1 MGCRKILRYI
11 ILSILLVGGFRIEF
25 VRALGT
31 PQIVN
36 INPSSPAQVGACVT
50 IRARVDWDS
59 EFRSMR
65 IRFGNE
71 GWQESSEIE
80 FERNFCTNNYSPGW
94 YTIRVEV
101 AGHGDNDWAN
111 PRVAE
116 AQYELIGQ
124 PEPSKGPGISQFS
137 FSPSDGAIVGDS
149 INIHIRVDSN
159 NPGATTLTADC
170 GWLSKNETSEVE
182 FDSTWNTNGCP
193 AQNVSVLACSRAVDD
208 PNWTNAS
215 CTSRSY
221 TLASPQNAIPAPSA
235 ELWADKTQLSFGEC
249 AYLHWQTTNAERV
262 DIDGNAVQ
270 NSGDQEVCPT
280 VTKKYSLT
288 ASNQSGD
295 AKRNLTINVSGQSTS
310 PKIADYFRTDDI
322 IQIGY
327 DIFVIVN
334 GERRLL
340 PNPETLDALGISRN
354 WINNKGFSDS
364 ELKTIP
370 RGQDIPDVNLDP
382 SGFAIFKNQYFSNTN
397 PITPG
402 TEAPPPILPNQP
414 PGQGQVPLPS
424 EQWRVGKRIGLCQ
437 GAQIRTGSGFDYQVF
452 MVVPEN
458 NWQVDIING
467 PRYSGG
473 VAWWDVSRAKID
485 GGGSG
490 WVYSEQAGFCNFND
504 THENTE
510 PNTPTVNT
518 PKTNTVE
525 TNPLPLIEPAPWW
538 LEWLT
543 ILLGGNEVQA
553 SANPFTI
560 GQCTWY
566 VAEQR
571 PDVLNWLPTT
581 GRDAKTWANFAEGEK
596 AQQQGIFVIRVTDEN
611 KFNVIKDVQNDYIVV
626 LDPDCHGAN
635 KDAGHVA
642 LVESVDVQNNEVHV
656 SESNG
661 LVRNNYGERDLS
673 IKSCMSFI
681 STPQPQTN
689 NPNNETSEKKSPP
702 KTRPNFLCK
711 LLPSLWFCKTGK

>member
-36 INPSSPAQVGACVT
+36 SNPSSPAQVGACVT

-221 TLASPQNAIPAPSA
+221 TLASPQNAIPVPSA

-249 AYLHWQTTNAERV
+249 TYLHWQTTNAERV

-288 ASNQSGD
+288 AANQSGD
-295 AKRNLTINVSGQSTS
+295 AKRNLL
-310 PKIADYFRTDDI
+310 
-322 IQIGY
+322 
-327 DIFVIVN
+327 IF
-334 GERRLL
+334 
-340 PNPETLDALGISRN
+340 
-354 WINNKGFSDS
+354 
-364 ELKTIP
+364 
-370 RGQDIPDVNLDP
+370 
-382 SGFAIFKNQYFSNTN
+382 
-397 PITPG
+397 
-402 TEAPPPILPNQP
+402 
-414 PGQGQVPLPS
+414 
-424 EQWRVGKRIGLCQ
+424 
-437 GAQIRTGSGFDYQVF
+437 
-452 MVVPEN
+452 
-458 NWQVDIING
+458 
-467 PRYSGG
+467 
-473 VAWWDVSRAKID
+473 
-485 GGGSG
+485 
-490 WVYSEQAGFCNFND
+490 
-504 THENTE
+504 
-510 PNTPTVNT
+510 
-518 PKTNTVE
+518 
-525 TNPLPLIEPAPWW
+525 
-538 LEWLT
+538 
-543 ILLGGNEVQA
+543 
-553 SANPFTI
+553 
-560 GQCTWY
+560 
-566 VAEQR
+566 
-571 PDVLNWLPTT
+571 
-581 GRDAKTWANFAEGEK
+581 EK
-596 AQQQGIFVIRVTDEN
+596 
-611 KFNVIKDVQNDYIVV
+611 
-626 LDPDCHGAN
+626 
-635 KDAGHVA
+635 
-642 LVESVDVQNNEVHV
+642 
-656 SESNG
+656 
-661 LVRNNYGERDLS
+661 
-673 IKSCMSFI
+673 
-681 STPQPQTN
+681 
-689 NPNNETSEKKSPP
+689 
-702 KTRPNFLCK
+702 
-711 LLPSLWFCKTGK
+711 